1 MPDDQGAIQQAVLL
15 AGGLGTRLRP
25 LTYLQPKALLPV
37 VNRPLIS
44 YELELVGRFGVPEVI
59 LATGYQ
65 ADQLR
70 SVLGQG
76 NQWGIQVRYVEES
89 VPLDT
94 AGAIK
99 NVESLIEGPVFVF
112 NGDLILDVDLGLM
125 AEAHQQSQAAVTIL
139 LRQVADITPFGL
151 IQRGSQGYVTAFLE
165 KASADAT
172 GHNTINAGVYIIS
185 PQILDDIPAGE
196 PYSFETDLFPSLIAR
211 GIRIYGYLPD
221 TPGYWNDVGRLDSY
235 LQVNRD
241 LLAGQLPW
249 LSLPDIQLEQVGE
262 DVQIQPPNCWDEGVV
277 VESEAHI
284 GPWVVL
290 GENVRVGRGAS
301 LQDCVIH
308 PGVTIGAGA
317 HLQSVVVAGNEQV
330 PPAHQQT
337 QGVFCTYEP

>member
-1 MPDDQGAIQQAVLL
+1 MADNRSPIQQAVLL

-25 LTYLQPKALLPV
+25 LTYLRPKALLPV

-44 YELELVGRFGVPEVI
+44 YELELLGRFSVPEVI
-59 LATGYQ
+59 LAAGYQ

-70 SVLGQG
+70 PTLGEG
-76 NQWGIQVRYVEES
+76 RQWGLQVRYVQET

-94 AGAIK
+94 AGATK
-99 NVESLIEGPVFVF
+99 NVESLIQDPFFVF

-125 AEAHQQSQAAVTIL
+125 AQAHRQAGATVTIL

-151 IQRGSQGYVTAFLE
+151 IQRDPQGYVTAFLE
-165 KASADAT
+165 KASQDAT
-172 GHNTINAGVYIIS
+172 GQNTINAGVYIIS
-185 PQILDDIPAGE
+185 PCVLDEIPAGE
-196 PYSFETDLFPSLIAR
+196 PYSFETDLFPALVDR
-211 GIRIYGYLPD
+211 GVRVHGYLPA
-221 TPGYWNDVGRLDSY
+221 THGYWSDVGRLDSY

-277 VESEAHI
+277 VESGAHV

-290 GENVRVGRGAS
+290 GENVRVGGGAS
-301 LQDCVIH
+301 LEDCVIH
-308 PGVTIGAGA
+308 PGATIGAGA
-317 HLQSVVVAGNEQV
+317 HLQSAVVAENEQV
-330 PPAHQQT
+330 PPGHEQT
-337 QGVFCTYEP
+337 GGVFCTYEP

>member
-1 MPDDQGAIQQAVLL
+1 MSDNQGAIQQAVLI

-99 NVESLIEGPVFVF
+99 NVESLIEGPIFVF

-125 AEAHQQSQAAVTIL
+125 AKAHHQSGAAVTIL

-151 IQRGSQGYVTAFLE
+151 IQRDSQGYVTAFLE

-172 GHNTINAGVYIIS
+172 GQNTINAGVYIIS

-196 PYSFETDLFPSLIAR
+196 PYSFETDLFPLLIDR

-221 TPGYWNDVGRLDSY
+221 TQGYWNDVGRLDSY

-249 LSLPDIQLEQVGE
+249 LSLPDFQLAQVGE

-277 VESEAHI
+277 VETEAHI
-284 GPWVVL
+284 GSWVVL

-301 LQDCVIH
+301 LQYCVIH
-308 PGVTIGAGA
+308 PGAIIGAGA
-317 HLQSVVVAGNEQV
+317 HLQSVVVAENEQI
-330 PPAHQQT
+330 PPDHQQT